1 MERLTL
7 GYFFVRRDFLAKKE
21 EETQRLLKL
30 SEEAREKL
38 EQEEAL
44 RELKEEI
51 GGDDEDVE
59 EVD

>member
-1 MERLTL
+1 VERLTL